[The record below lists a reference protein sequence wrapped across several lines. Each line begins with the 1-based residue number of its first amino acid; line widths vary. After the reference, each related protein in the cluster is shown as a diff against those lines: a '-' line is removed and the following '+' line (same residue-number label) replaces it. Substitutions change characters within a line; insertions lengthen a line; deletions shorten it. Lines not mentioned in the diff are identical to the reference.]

1 MGFRQRPSHCNAMHA
16 VGVQARGYG
25 EKLRAEQCTIN
36 CLARY
41 SMSAIGRADAASRC
55 PCRTALQRIASHRI
69 ASHRTQHQRGQHPP
83 LSEYVRIF
91 HSIYCTGTA
100 TEEQGQLLIYEN
112 WSFTT
117 DQ

>member
-1 MGFRQRPSHCNAMHA
+1 MHA

-25 EKLRAEQCTIN
+25 EKLRAEQCTMN

-55 PCRTALQRIASHRI
+55 PCRTALQILQRIASHA
-69 ASHRTQHQRGQHPP
+69 ASTRPASST
-83 LSEYVRIF
+83 EYVRIY
-91 HSIYCTGTA
+91 HSVYCTA
-100 TEEQGQLLIYEN
+100 TGEQGQLLIYEN

-117 DQ
+117 DQQQAEQGSLEKSNWDPLR